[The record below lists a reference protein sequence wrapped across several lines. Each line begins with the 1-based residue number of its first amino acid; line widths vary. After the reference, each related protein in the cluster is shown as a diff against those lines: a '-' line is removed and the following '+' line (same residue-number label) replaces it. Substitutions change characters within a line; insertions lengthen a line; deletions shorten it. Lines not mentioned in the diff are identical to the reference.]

1 MKPVK
6 RIAPRNGGATVPG
19 TGRTGSGETVP
30 AAGSPS
36 EPDMT
41 TFDIAFRRI
50 AATEPLVMVLGGA
63 GTGKTT
69 FLHELRRRGGARQV
83 FLAPTG
89 VAALQ
94 LGGQTIHSFFGIPPR
109 ILNPDE
115 VKPSARSRKLLGK
128 IDRLVIDEVSM
139 VRCDLLDVV
148 DRCLRIARNRHEPFG
163 GVQVV
168 LVGDF
173 LQLPPVVPFAEQ
185 NMLARMDY
193 SGPYAFDAKVLRAAE
208 VARVPFTTVHRQTD
222 RVFIEHLT
230 RIRHGDLLAEA
241 IEAVNLA
248 CCRPHRA
255 DRTAV
260 VLAPTN
266 ARVDA
271 YNHAGLSALA
281 SPERVYLGET
291 KGEFDLANDRMPVP
305 ESLVLKVGA
314 RVMAVRNDVARRWVN
329 GSVGSVTRL
338 ADDHASVRLDA
349 GHEVEIERAS
359 WERIRYAWND
369 TEGRV
374 VATVIGSYTQ
384 LPLVHAW
391 ASTVHKAQGLTLDDV
406 RIDFDRGAFAPGQS
420 YVALSR
426 ARSLGGLSLARP
438 LKATDVRVDRRV
450 VNFMTAFES
459 DERALRLPA
468 AID

>member
-1 MKPVK
+1 
-6 RIAPRNGGATVPG
+6 
-19 TGRTGSGETVP
+19 
-30 AAGSPS
+30 
-36 EPDMT
+36 MT
-41 TFDIAFRRI
+41 SFDTAFRRI
-50 AATEPLVMVLGGA
+50 AEGDPLMMVLGGA

-69 FLHELRRRGGARQV
+69 FLRELRRRAGVRQV

-94 LGGQTIHSFFGIPPR
+94 LRGQTIHSFFGIPPR
-109 ILNPDE
+109 ILDPDG
-115 VKPSARSRKLLGK
+115 VKPRARSRKLLSK

-148 DRCLRIARNRHEPFG
+148 DRCLRSARNRTEPFG

-173 LQLPPVVPFAEQ
+173 LQLPPVVPLAEQ
-185 NMLARMDY
+185 EMLARMEY
-193 SGPYAFDAKVLRAAE
+193 SGPYAFDAKVLQAE
-208 VARVPFTTVHRQTD
+208 PVARVSFTTVHRQTD
-222 RVFIEHLT
+222 RTFVEHLT
-230 RIRHGDLLAEA
+230 RIRLGERVSEA
-241 IEAVNLA
+241 IDAINIV

-260 VLAPTN
+260 ILAPTN

-271 YNHAGLSALA
+271 YNRNGLSALVA
-281 SPERVYLGET
+281 PERIYRGEA
-291 KGEFDLANDRMPVP
+291 KGEFDLTNDRLPVP
-305 ESLVLKVGA
+305 ESLALKVAA

-338 ADDHASVRLDA
+338 ADDRAWVRLDT
-349 GHEVEIERAS
+349 GDEVEIERTS

-369 TEGRV
+369 TDGQVEV
-374 VATVIGSYTQ
+374 TVIGSYTQ

-406 RIDFDRGAFAPGQS
+406 RIDFDSGAFAPGQS

-426 ARSLGGLSLARP
+426 ARSLDGLSLARP
-438 LKATDVRVDRRV
+438 LRATDVRVDRRV
-450 VNFMTAFES
+450 VNFMAAFES

-468 AID
+468 PTD

>member
-1 MKPVK
+1 
-6 RIAPRNGGATVPG
+6 
-19 TGRTGSGETVP
+19 
-30 AAGSPS
+30 
-36 EPDMT
+36 MT
-41 TFDIAFRRI
+41 SFDTAFRRI
-50 AATEPLVMVLGGA
+50 AEGDPLVMVLGGA

-69 FLHELRRRGGARQV
+69 FLHELRRRAGVRQV

-94 LGGQTIHSFFGIPPR
+94 LRGQTIHSFFGIPPR
-109 ILNPDE
+109 ILDPDG
-115 VKPSARSRKLLGK
+115 VKPRARSHKLLSK

-148 DRCLRIARNRHEPFG
+148 DRCLRSARNRTEPFG

-173 LQLPPVVPFAEQ
+173 LQLPPVVPLAEQ
-185 NMLARMDY
+185 EMLARMEY
-193 SGPYAFDAKVLRAAE
+193 SGPYAFDAKVPQAE
-208 VARVPFTTVHRQTD
+208 PVARVSFTTVHRQTD
-222 RVFIEHLT
+222 RTFVEHLT
-230 RIRHGDLLAEA
+230 RIRLGERVSEA
-241 IEAVNLA
+241 IDAINIV

-260 VLAPTN
+260 ILAPTN

-271 YNHAGLSALA
+271 YNRNGLSALVT
-281 SPERVYLGET
+281 PERIYRGEA
-291 KGEFDLANDRMPVP
+291 KGEFDLTNDRLPVP
-305 ESLVLKVGA
+305 ESLALKVAA

-338 ADDHASVRLDA
+338 ADDRAWVRLDT
-349 GHEVEIERAS
+349 GDEVEIERTS

-369 TEGRV
+369 TEGQV
-374 VATVIGSYTQ
+374 EVTVIGSYTQ
-384 LPLVHAW
+384 LPLIHAW

-406 RIDFDRGAFAPGQS
+406 RIDFDSGAFAPGQS

-426 ARSLGGLSLARP
+426 ARSLDGLSLARP
-438 LKATDVRVDRRV
+438 LRASDVRVDRRV
-450 VNFMTAFES
+450 ANFMAAFES

-468 AID
+468 PTD

>member
-1 MKPVK
+1 
-6 RIAPRNGGATVPG
+6 
-19 TGRTGSGETVP
+19 
-30 AAGSPS
+30 
-36 EPDMT
+36 MT
-41 TFDIAFRRI
+41 SFDTAFRRI
-50 AATEPLVMVLGGA
+50 AEGDSLVMVLGGA

-69 FLHELRRRGGARQV
+69 FLHELRRRAGVRQV

-94 LGGQTIHSFFGIPPR
+94 LRGQTIHSFFGIPPR
-109 ILNPDE
+109 ILDPDG
-115 VKPSARSRKLLGK
+115 VKPRARSRKLLSK

-148 DRCLRIARNRHEPFG
+148 DRCLRSARNRTEPFG

-173 LQLPPVVPFAEQ
+173 LQLPPVVPLAEQ
-185 NMLARMDY
+185 EMLARMEY
-193 SGPYAFDAKVLRAAE
+193 SGPYAFDAKVLQAE
-208 VARVPFTTVHRQTD
+208 PVARVSFTTVHRQTD
-222 RVFIEHLT
+222 RTFVEHLT
-230 RIRHGDLLAEA
+230 RIRLGERVSEA
-241 IEAVNLA
+241 IDAINIV

-260 VLAPTN
+260 ILAPTN

-271 YNHAGLSALA
+271 YNRNGLSALVT
-281 SPERVYLGET
+281 PERIYRGEA
-291 KGEFDLANDRMPVP
+291 KGEFDLTNDRLPVP
-305 ESLVLKVGA
+305 ESLALKVAA

-338 ADDHASVRLDA
+338 ADDRAWVRLDT
-349 GHEVEIERAS
+349 GDEVEIERTS

-369 TEGRV
+369 TEGQV
-374 VATVIGSYTQ
+374 EVTVIGSYTQ

-406 RIDFDRGAFAPGQS
+406 RIDFDSGAFAPGQS

-426 ARSLGGLSLARP
+426 ARSLDGLSLARP
-438 LKATDVRVDRRV
+438 LRASDVRVDRRV
-450 VNFMTAFES
+450 ANFMAAFES

-468 AID
+468 PTD

>member
-1 MKPVK
+1 
-6 RIAPRNGGATVPG
+6 
-19 TGRTGSGETVP
+19 
-30 AAGSPS
+30 
-36 EPDMT
+36 MT
-41 TFDIAFRRI
+41 SFDTAFRRI
-50 AATEPLVMVLGGA
+50 AEGDPFVMVLGGA

-69 FLHELRRRGGARQV
+69 FLHELRRRAGVRQV

-94 LGGQTIHSFFGIPPR
+94 LRGQTIHSFFGIPPR
-109 ILNPDE
+109 ILDPDG
-115 VKPSARSRKLLGK
+115 VKPRARSHKLLSK

-148 DRCLRIARNRHEPFG
+148 DRCLRSARNRTEPFG

-173 LQLPPVVPFAEQ
+173 LQLPPVVPLAEQ
-185 NMLARMDY
+185 EMLARMEY
-193 SGPYAFDAKVLRAAE
+193 SGPYAFDAKVLQAE
-208 VARVPFTTVHRQTD
+208 PVARVSFTTVHRQTD
-222 RVFIEHLT
+222 RTFVEHLT
-230 RIRHGDLLAEA
+230 RIRLGERVSEA
-241 IEAVNLA
+241 IDAINIV

-260 VLAPTN
+260 ILAPTN

-271 YNHAGLSALA
+271 YNRNGLSALVT
-281 SPERVYLGET
+281 PERIYRGEA
-291 KGEFDLANDRMPVP
+291 KGEFDLTNDRLPVP
-305 ESLVLKVGA
+305 ESLALKVAA

-338 ADDHASVRLDA
+338 ADDRAWVRLDT
-349 GHEVEIERAS
+349 GDEVEIERTS

-369 TEGRV
+369 TEGQV
-374 VATVIGSYTQ
+374 EVTVIGSYTQ
-384 LPLVHAW
+384 LPLIHAW

-406 RIDFDRGAFAPGQS
+406 RIDFDSGAFAPGQS

-426 ARSLGGLSLARP
+426 ARSLDGLSLARP
-438 LKATDVRVDRRV
+438 LRASDVRVDRRV
-450 VNFMTAFES
+450 ANFMAAFES

-468 AID
+468 PTD